1 MKRIF
6 AFVIITVLLF
16 SLSGCS
22 EKASV
27 SSDQPNNDQNLSQGG
42 YTNLKQE
49 EAKKN
54 LAADKSI
61 VLLDVRT
68 PEEYAVGHIPGSI
81 LIPLDTLENEAE
93 KKLTDK
99 DATIYIYCRSGNRSA
114 SASEILADLGYKNIY
129 NIGGIAT
136 WPYETEK

>member
-6 AFVIITVLLF
+6 AFVIIAVMLF
-16 SLSGCS
+16 SLVSCS

-27 SSDQPNNDQNLSQGG
+27 SPDQLNNNQNLSKGG

-49 EAKKN
+49 EAKIN
-54 LAADKSI
+54 LDADKSI
-61 VLLDVRT
+61 ILLDVRT
-68 PEEYAVGHIPGSI
+68 PEEYADVHIPGSI
-81 LIPLDTLENEAE
+81 LIPLDTLQNAAE

-99 DATIYIYCRSGNRSA
+99 DATIYVYCRSGNRSA
-114 SASEILADLGYKNIY
+114 SASKILADLGYKNIY

>member
-6 AFVIITVLLF
+6 AFVIIAVMLF
-16 SLSGCS
+16 SLVSCS

-27 SSDQPNNDQNLSQGG
+27 SSDKLNNNQNLSEGG

-49 EAKKN
+49 EAKIN
-54 LAADKSI
+54 LDADKSI
-61 VLLDVRT
+61 ILLDVRT
-68 PEEYAVGHIPGSI
+68 PEEYADVHIPGSI
-81 LIPLDTLENEAE
+81 LIPLDTLQNAAE
-93 KKLTDK
+93 KKLTNK
-99 DATIYIYCRSGNRSA
+99 DATIYVYCRSGNRSA
-114 SASEILADLGYKNIY
+114 SASKILADLGYKNIY

>member
-6 AFVIITVLLF
+6 AFVIIAVMIF
-16 SLSGCS
+16 SLVSCS

-27 SSDQPNNDQNLSQGG
+27 SSDQLNNNQNLSEGG

-49 EAKKN
+49 EAKIN
-54 LAADKSI
+54 LDADKSI
-61 VLLDVRT
+61 ILLDVRT
-68 PEEYAVGHIPGSI
+68 PEEYADVHIPGSI
-81 LIPLDTLENEAE
+81 LIPLDTLQNAAE

-99 DATIYIYCRSGNRSA
+99 DATIYVYCRSGNRSA
-114 SASEILADLGYKNIY
+114 SASKILADLGYKNIY